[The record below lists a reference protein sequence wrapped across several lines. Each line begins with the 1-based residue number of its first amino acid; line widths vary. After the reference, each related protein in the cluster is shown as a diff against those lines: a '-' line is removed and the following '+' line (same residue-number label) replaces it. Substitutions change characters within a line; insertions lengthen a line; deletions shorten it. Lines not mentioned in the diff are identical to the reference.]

1 MYKKIL
7 PALCTALVLSACA
20 SSPASAPFAG
30 KSYVLMGEVH
40 DNALGHQARFQAL
53 EKAVQAG
60 WRPAIAM
67 EQFDVER
74 QADLDQAR
82 LEQPNN
88 PDYLIQKI
96 GGKRWDWPLYRPVI
110 ELAMRY
116 DLPIVA
122 ANLSRQDASKVVKS
136 GLAALAN
143 AEELGLAQ
151 PLPAGLLAAQREEV
165 RVGHCNKLP
174 ENLLDGMALAQI
186 ARDAVMAKVMK
197 PYQARGVVLLAG
209 NGHVR
214 RDMGVPVWLGN
225 TLSMGFVEGSK
236 QGAFDQEQLIAVA
249 KRNDPCASL

>member
-1 MYKKIL
+1 MYTKIL
-7 PALCTALVLSACA
+7 IALCAVLVLSACA
-20 SSPASAPFAG
+20 SSPAGTPFAG

-40 DNALGHQARFQAL
+40 DNALGHRARFQVL
-53 EKAVQAG
+53 EKAVKAG

-82 LEQPNN
+82 LEQPDN
-88 PDYLIQKI
+88 PDYLIQKV

-110 ELAMRY
+110 MLAMHY
-116 DLPIVA
+116 GLPIIA
-122 ANLSRQDASKVVKS
+122 ANLSRQDASRVVKS

-143 AEELGLAQ
+143 AEEMGLAQ

-197 PYQARGVVLLAG
+197 PYHARGVVLLAG

-214 RDMGVPVWLGN
+214 RDWGVPLWLPDA
-225 TLSMGFVEGSK
+225 LSMGFVENSNK
-236 QGAFDQEQLIAVA
+236 GAFDKEQLIAPA
-249 KRNDPCASL
+249 NRADPCAGL

>member
-7 PALCTALVLSACA
+7 PALCAALVLSACA
-20 SSPASAPFAG
+20 NSPASAPFAG

-82 LEQPNN
+82 LEQPDN

-116 DLPIVA
+116 DLPIIA
-122 ANLSRQDASKVVKS
+122 ANLSRQDAGKVVKS
-136 GLAALAN
+136 GLSSLPDAK
-143 AEELGLAQ
+143 ELGLTQ
-151 PLPAGLLAAQREEV
+151 LPAGLLAAQREEV

-186 ARDAVMAKVMK
+186 ARDAMMAKVMK
-197 PYQARGVVLLAG
+197 PYQSRGVVLLAG

-214 RDMGVPVWLGN
+214 RDMGVPVWLPG
-225 TLSMGFVEGSK
+225 TLSVGFVEGSK
-236 QGAFDQEQLIAVA
+236 QGAFDQEQLIAPA
-249 KRNDPCASL
+249 NRADPCASF